1 MRDGWANALVV
12 GACVMG
18 ASALASLTTDMASA
32 AQPRVPARSAAL
44 PAPSANRGRKG
55 VYHATTSRP
64 GCNYYVCVMGDF
76 TPDAP
81 AGVHVFF
88 HGLGGQQMARSFAL
102 WKPYLTAG
110 RCIGINMEYTD
121 GNPHRDAAG
130 KAAAA
135 REAVRQ
141 VMADYPVAVG
151 RGALTA
157 FSAGGSPAG
166 AWFKAYGARAAAPSP
181 DWPFSH
187 VNVFGA
193 SLNAGTELTARPTSW
208 FRAMGDG
215 EERMAPGL
223 LRYMTRQTAA
233 NLTDTRP
240 GACPDV
246 MFLVTKGRGH
256 TIRPEEVAL
265 SNDGFRR
272 AATML
277 APFLYRPPGVDRNV
291 AAAIDA
297 ANAHRF
303 AEALGTKGISAVLK
317 RLIEQQMV
325 RQIEVCRELARTDP
339 SLARVYG
346 NLCARQFAGADAAAK
361 RLAAVL
367 PDEKAVA
374 IRKRWHL
381 QFENI
386 FTGKGITLAPG
397 ASDYLREIARA
408 AGPEST
414 IGIMARHYLAFEST
428 APQGRPVHVG
438 VLAAPPLA
446 G

>member
-1 MRDGWANALVV
+1 MRDGWAGALAGV
-12 GACVMG
+12 CMMG
-18 ASALASLTTDMASA
+18 ASVLVSLAADA
-32 AQPRVPARSAAL
+32 AIAARPRD
-44 PAPSANRGRKG
+44 PAPSTGLPSPSVNRGRKG
-55 VYHATTSRP
+55 VYRVTSSRP
-64 GCNYYVCVMGDF
+64 GYNYYVCVMGDF

-81 AGVHVFF
+81 AGIHVFF
-88 HGLGGQQMARSFAL
+88 HGLGGQAMARSFAL

-121 GNPHRDAAG
+121 GNPHQDAAG

-166 AWFKAYGARAAAPSP
+166 AWFKAHGVRAAAPSA

-193 SLNAGTELTARPTSW
+193 SLNAGTERTARPASW

-233 NLTDTRP
+233 NLTDARP
-240 GACPDV
+240 GTCPDIL
-246 MFLVTKGRGH
+246 FLVTRGRGH

-265 SNDGFRR
+265 STDCFRR
-272 AATML
+272 SATVF

-297 ANAHRF
+297 ANGHRF
-303 AEALGTKGISAVLK
+303 AEALETKGISTGLK
-317 RLIEQQMV
+317 RLIEQHMM
-325 RQIEVCRELARTDP
+325 RQIQVCHELARTDP

-346 NLCARQFAGADAAAK
+346 DLCVRQFAGADAAAK

-367 PDEKAVA
+367 PDEEAVA
-374 IRKRWHL
+374 VRKRWHL
-381 QFENI
+381 QFEKI
-386 FTGKGITLAPG
+386 FTGKGIALAPG
-397 ASDYLREIARA
+397 AADYLREIARA

-414 IGIMARHYLAFEST
+414 IGVMAKHYLAFE
-428 APQGRPVHVG
+428 
-438 VLAAPPLA
+438 
-446 G
+446 